1 MFVKPFKDIS
11 KDDVSVAGGK
21 GASLGEMTKAGIP
34 VPTGFVVLVSAFERF
49 LEEADV
55 NVEIDSILHAVDHK
69 EMHTVEHAS
78 EKIQALIL
86 AEEIPKDIASGIK
99 REFKKL
105 GAKFVAVRSSATA
118 EDSASAAW
126 AGQLDSFLNAT
137 EKDLLENVQRC
148 WASLFTPRALFYRF
162 EKGLHEQNIGVA
174 VVVQKM
180 VESEVSG
187 IAFSVHP
194 VTEDRNQMIIEAGF
208 GLGEATVSGQ
218 ITPDSYVVEKQP
230 RRILDKNI
238 SEQERGLFRS
248 SSSPQ
253 LRGGAE
259 SPKQRGGVRES
270 NEWRSIPEEKRKKRK
285 LSDKQILELSELIL
299 KIENHYGFPCDIEW
313 AFAVGKFYVLQSRP
327 ITTLSRRV
335 VTGQVLKKIWSK
347 GHSVRL
353 AENWCYGSL
362 KFEELFGVS
371 FPDQIIELRDSMGAG
386 FVDETQLFECQKVL
400 IETIKKRG
408 FQKLFG
414 IGEKVFESFLRTSQK
429 LGSTDF
435 SKVTDNKLSDDLQV
449 FIEQEDYWM
458 HYIWLIF
465 ILDEALTS
473 EAEKLKGEQGPAFA
487 EILNSALIPK
497 QKTATRLLQEKLRNL
512 PAIDKNFRARLKAI
526 TQEFSYFSILNMDEE
541 PLSYTHFENMYKQ
554 LREENR
560 TYKLEKFAQTLKTK
574 VHLSEDV
581 RHIVEAI
588 EQVAFLREYRND
600 IRQKSY
606 FFARHLYMEIGKR
619 AERTI
624 GEVVYC
630 MRQELLGFLQKE
642 TPLPSH
648 GTLASRRI
656 YSKVFSHAGAVGYDF
671 DVKHI
676 KKEEVTI
683 ADTKIKGAVAFPGLV
698 RGTVKVILNMQT
710 DSEIFKEGDILIVTT
725 TNLSFLPVFSRAR
738 AIVADEGGITSHAA
752 ITARELRK
760 PCIIGTKIATKVL
773 KDGDMVEVD
782 ADKGV
787 VKILKRATG

>member
-1 MFVKPFKDIS
+1 MFVRPFKDIS
-11 KDDVSVAGGK
+11 KSDVSVTGGK
-21 GASLGEMTKAGIP
+21 GSSLGEMTGVGIS
-34 VPTGFVVLVSAFERF
+34 VPDGFVVLTPSFERF
-49 LEEADV
+49 LKESDL
-55 NVEIDSILHAVDHK
+55 NVEIDALLHKVNHK
-69 EMHTVEHAS
+69 EMHTVENAS
-78 EKIQALIL
+78 EEIQALIL
-86 AEEIPKDIASGIK
+86 SEAMPEDIAIEIK

-105 GAKFVAVRSSATA
+105 GAKYVAVRSSATA

-126 AGQLDSFLNAT
+126 AGQLDSFLNTT
-137 EKDLLENVQRC
+137 ERDLLKNVQKC
-148 WASLFTPRALFYRF
+148 WASLFTPRAIFYRL
-162 EKGLHEQNIGVA
+162 EKGLHDLKIGVA

-194 VTEDRNQMIIEAGF
+194 VTEDHNQLIIEAGF
-208 GLGEATVSGQ
+208 GLGEAIVSGQ

-230 RRILDKNI
+230 HHILDKNI
-238 SEQERGLFRS
+238 SEQSKQLVRS
-248 SSSPQ
+248 SYSPFVKGSTAVF
-253 LRGGAE
+253 GGE
-259 SPKQRGGVRES
+259 GFQKEGIQER
-270 NEWRSIPEEKRKKRK
+270 NEWQDVPEKKMSEQK
-285 LSDKQILELSELIL
+285 LSDEQILELSELIL
-299 KIENHYGFPCDIEW
+299 KIEKHYGFPCDIEW
-313 AFAVGKFYVLQSRP
+313 ALAKGKFYILQSRP
-327 ITTLSRRV
+327 ITTLSKRV
-335 VTGQVLKKIWSK
+335 VTGQVWKKIWSK

-353 AENWCYGSL
+353 AENWCYGSF

-386 FVDETQLFECQKVL
+386 FVDETQLFECQNVL
-400 IETIKKRG
+400 IETIKKTG

-414 IGEKVFESFLRTSQK
+414 MGEKVFESFLRTSQK

-435 SKVTDNKLSDDLQV
+435 SKMTDNKLSDVLQA
-449 FIEQEDYWM
+449 FIEQEDHWM

-473 EAEKLKGEQGPAFA
+473 EVEKLKREQGPSFA

-497 QKTATRLLQEKLRNL
+497 QKTATRLLQERLRNL
-512 PAIDKNFRARLKAI
+512 SANDENFKACLEAI

-560 TYKLEKFAQTLKTK
+560 AYKPEKLAQVLETK

-606 FFARHLYMEIGKR
+606 FFARHLYMEIGQR
-619 AERTI
+619 AGRTI

-630 MRQELLGFLQKE
+630 MRQELLDFLQKE
-642 TPLPSH
+642 TPLPSQV
-648 GTLASRRI
+648 TLASRRV
-656 YSKVFSHAGAVGYDF
+656 YSKVFSHAGVVDYDF

-676 KKEEVTI
+676 KKADATI
-683 ADTKIKGAVAFPGLV
+683 ADTKIKGIVAFPGLV
-698 RGTVKVILNMQT
+698 RGTAKVILNIRT
-710 DSEIFKEGDILIVTT
+710 DAENFNEGDILIATT
-725 TNLSFLPVFSRAR
+725 TNLSFLPLFSKAS
-738 AIVADEGGITSHAA
+738 AIVTDEGGITSHAA
-752 ITARELRK
+752 ITARELKK

-787 VKILKRATG
+787 VRKL